1 MTNRHKKRYSTL
13 LIITEM
19 QIKITIR
26 HHSTLVRMALTKKP
40 TDNNAGEDVEKRKAS
55 YTVGRNAS

>member
-1 MTNRHKKRYSTL
+1 
-13 LIITEM
+13 M

-26 HHSTLVRMALTKKP
+26 HHSTLVRMALTKKS
-40 TDNNAGEDVEKRKAS
+40 TDNNAGEDVEKRKPS